1 MGWAAGS
8 EILCEVASSA
18 QKAMGEHVS
27 KDDRVE
33 FYAELIEVFTQH
45 DCDTIEECRG
55 VDPALDVAVSQY
67 MVEWMRGSEYND
79 ADEVADA
86 ERKLA
91 ETWKAYLSDEA
102 T

>member
-1 MGWAAGS
+1 MGWATGS

-18 QKAMGEHVS
+18 KKVMGDVP

-55 VDPALDVAVSQY
+55 VDPALDVAVSRY
-67 MVEWMRGSEYND
+67 MVKWMRGSKYNS
-79 ADEVADA
+79 AEEVSNA
-86 ERKLA
+86 ERQLVEDA
-91 ETWKAYLSDEA
+91 GRFFGGEP
-102 T
+102 